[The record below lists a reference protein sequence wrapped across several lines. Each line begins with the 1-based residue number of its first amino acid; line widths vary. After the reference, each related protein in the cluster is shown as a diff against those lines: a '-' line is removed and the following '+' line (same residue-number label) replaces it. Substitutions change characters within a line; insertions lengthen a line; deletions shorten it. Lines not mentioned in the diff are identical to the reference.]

1 MPTSAKISQPGVPLI
16 MNATTRAGTITIDAI
31 DAFFVT
37 FVTSNQTRAEPIS
50 KKGWS
55 GNKLPAPVATPLP
68 PLNFR
73 VMGNT

>member
-1 MPTSAKISQPGVPLI
+1 MPTSAKISHPGVPLSTKANTNI
-16 MNATTRAGTITIDAI
+16 GTTAIDAI
-31 DAFFVT
+31 DAFLVAFVSIT
-37 FVTSNQTRAEPIS
+37 HVNAAQIRR
-50 KKGWS
+50 KGWS